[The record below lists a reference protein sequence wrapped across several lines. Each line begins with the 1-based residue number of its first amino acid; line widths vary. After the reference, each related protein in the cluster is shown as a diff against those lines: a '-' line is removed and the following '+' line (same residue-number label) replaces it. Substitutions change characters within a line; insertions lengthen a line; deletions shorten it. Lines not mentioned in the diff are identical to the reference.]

1 MGLAEVLRV
10 VVGLTGEPDIDVAAQ
25 LEQTNGFALG
35 WQLETAIQNL
45 THDGDLRGY
54 QYGLLQASRQ
64 AEERANSIRNAQT
77 IQSVLPAVEEIIK
90 NWTDNERA
98 PRGEDGSWGPIHV
111 LQSAFNINNPD
122 GVFGPATARALL
134 DHQIEAYNNNFEHGR
149 AVDLQVFRDTYFY
162 SIIAAPAEARL
173 FDAAASSYEE
183 RQALQ
188 DDLTARIEQTNAFI
202 REEFSGC
209 VNEAADFDV
218 FNPFQEILAAIP
230 PLAQIA
236 EEEEKAHEQ
245 IANAIHLS
253 CSRFLEQVDIN
264 IREELV
270 AGVAARI
277 EPVLRQA
284 ITQRVDAVNREAI
297 ERLLLEQRRELT
309 PEARGR
315 DAAYTRLEI

>member
-35 WQLETAIQNL
+35 QQLGSAIETL
-45 THDGDLRGY
+45 TDDRQLRAY
-54 QYGLLQASRQ
+54 QYGLLDASRL

-77 IQSVLPAVEEIIK
+77 IQSVLPAVEEIIN

-98 PRGEDGSWGPIHV
+98 PRGEDGSWGSIHI
-111 LQSAFNINNPD
+111 LQSALNINNPD
-122 GVFGPATARALL
+122 GVFGPSTARALL
-134 DHQIEAYNNNFEHGR
+134 EHQIESYNNNFEHGS
-149 AVDLQVFRDTYFY
+149 AVDLQEFRDTYWY
-162 SIIAAPAEARL
+162 SRIAAPTEARL
-173 FDAAASSYEE
+173 FDAAASSYHE
-183 RQALQ
+183 RQALR
-188 DDLTARIEQTNAFI
+188 DDLTGRIEQTNTFI
-202 REEFSGC
+202 REEFSRC
-209 VNEAADFDV
+209 VNEAADFDI

-236 EEEEKAHEQ
+236 EEEVKAHEQ
-245 IANAIHLS
+245 IANAIQLS
-253 CSRFLEQVDIN
+253 CGRFLEQVDMN

-284 ITQRVDAVNREAI
+284 ITQRVDTVNRDAI
-297 ERLLLEQRRELT
+297 ERLLLEQKREFT

-315 DAAYTRLEI
+315 DATYTPQGI